1 MDVNVLNAL
10 LNGATIVT
18 FVAYF
23 WWQNQK
29 GNIITRRENSGML
42 DLKDQII
49 ATKDETIR
57 TLLAENEE
65 LREVGGLIKDF
76 IESVKQEL
84 ARRGGS

>member
-42 DLKDQII
+42 DLQDQII
-49 ATKDETIR
+49 ATKDETLR